1 MNISTH
7 LGRWARQYVAAVV
20 SCAVIAQAPIEAS
33 AQAPIEASAQAATR
47 APTETTPPTATPAP
61 PPTPAPTPAPADTGD
76 IPAKFETVKTIYDF
90 DKREV
95 MIPMR
100 DGVKLFTIIV
110 VPKGATHAPMILDR
124 TPYSAA
130 KFVSRAPS
138 PHMALALPTAYGE
151 LAEAGYIIVV
161 QDVRGKYKSEGSYI
175 MNRPLSGPLN
185 PSPVDHATDAY
196 DSIEWLTKNVSE
208 SNGKVGTMGTSYDG
222 FTVLMSLV
230 NPHPALKAAVPFNPM
245 VDTWIGDDW
254 FHNGAFRETYAD
266 YIYAQTADKKSEDEW
281 TPPRYDAYETWLTAG
296 SAGALGTS
304 LGMDQLPFWKRVM
317 SHPAYDAYWQAQAVD
332 KILARQPLQVPTLYV
347 HSQWDQEDIYGAPA
361 AYAATEV
368 KDIHNDMNFLVIGP
382 WRHGG
387 GNGDGSALG
396 AIKFDGDT
404 ARWFRRNVLLPF
416 LDAHLKDGAG
426 PSGIAPVTVYET
438 GTNQWRRYDRWPQ
451 SCDNGCPFASRKLY
465 LSAGNMLSFDAPTAA
480 GFDEYVSDPQKPVTY
495 RLRPIRP
502 TYADDSTWRRWLVD
516 DQRFAGDRSD
526 VLVYTSGILT
536 APVRIAG
543 QPIAHLFAATT
554 GTDADWVVK
563 LIDVYPDEVPGQV
576 DMGGYELPIAM
587 DILRGRY
594 RDDPSHPTAIP
605 ADKVIA
611 YTLKLPHADHVF
623 LPGHRIMVQVQSS
636 WFPLYDR
643 NPQKF
648 VDSIFYAK
656 PEDYTKARQRIY
668 RTPGQSSFIDLP
680 VAP

>member
-1 MNISTH
+1 MNTPTRLCRCVVGSVVAMLTC
-7 LGRWARQYVAAVV
+7 GTVAA
-20 SCAVIAQAPIEAS
+20 
-33 AQAPIEASAQAATR
+33 
-47 APTETTPPTATPAP
+47 PA
-61 PPTPAPTPAPADTGD
+61 APAETGD
-76 IPAKFETVKTIYDF
+76 IPAKFEPVKTIYDF

-100 DGVKLFTIIV
+100 DGVRLFTIIV
-110 VPKGATHAPMILDR
+110 IPKGATQAPMILDR

-130 KFVSRAPS
+130 KFVSRVQS

-151 LAEAGYIIVV
+151 LAEAGYIVVV

-175 MNRPLSGPLN
+175 MNRPLSGPFN

-196 DSIEWLTKNVSE
+196 DTIEWLTKNVPE
-208 SNGKVGTMGTSYDG
+208 SNAKVGTMGTSYDG

-230 NPHPALKAAVPFNPM
+230 HPHPALKAAVPFNPM

-266 YIYAQTADKKSEDEW
+266 YIYAQTADKKSEEEW
-281 TPPRYDAYETWLTAG
+281 TPPRYDAYETWLSAG

-317 SHPAYDAYWQAQAVD
+317 SHPAYDSYWQSQAVD
-332 KILARQPLQVPTLYV
+332 KILGRQPLTVPTLYV

-368 KDIHNDMNFLVIGP
+368 KDTRNDMNFLVIGP

-387 GNGDGSALG
+387 GTG
-396 AIKFDGDT
+396 
-404 ARWFRRNVLLPF
+404 RWFRRNVLLPF
-416 LDAHLKDGAG
+416 LDAHLKDGA
-426 PSGIAPVTVYET
+426 PPAQIAPVTVYET

-451 SCDNGCPFASRKLY
+451 SCDSGCPFASRKLY
-465 LSAGNMLSFDAPTAA
+465 LAAGNSLSFTAPASGSGSDASGLDAA
-480 GFDEYVSDPQKPVTY
+480 GFDEYISDPQKPVTY

-502 TYADDSTWRRWLVD
+502 TYAEDSTWRRWLVD

-526 VLVYTSGILT
+526 VLVYTSDVVT
-536 APVRIAG
+536 VPVRIAG

-576 DMGGYELPIAM
+576 DLGGYELPIAM

-605 ADKVIA
+605 ANKVIP

-623 LPGHRIMVQVQSS
+623 LPGHRIMVQIQSS

-648 VDSIFYAK
+648 VDNIFYAK
-656 PEDYTKARQRIY
+656 PADYAKARQRIY
-668 RTPGQSSFIDLP
+668 RMPQQASFIDLP
-680 VAP
+680 VVP

>member
-1 MNISTH
+1 MRTPTRTSPWFSAGVVALLAYTAST
-7 LGRWARQYVAAVV
+7 
-20 SCAVIAQAPIEAS
+20 AQ
-33 AQAPIEASAQAATR
+33 
-47 APTETTPPTATPAP
+47 
-61 PPTPAPTPAPADTGD
+61 PPTPNAAGTVPTPIPAPATVDTGD
-76 IPAKFETVKTIYDF
+76 IPTKFEPVKTIYDF

-100 DGVKLFTIIV
+100 DGVRLFTIIV
-110 VPKGATHAPMILDR
+110 IPKGTKNAPMILDR

-130 KFVSRAPS
+130 KFVARVQS
-138 PHMALALPTAYGE
+138 PHMALALPTSFGE
-151 LAEAGYIIVV
+151 LAEAGYIIVA

-175 MNRPLSGPLN
+175 MNRPLSGPFN

-196 DSIEWLTKNVSE
+196 DTIEWLTKNVPE

-266 YIYAQTADKKSEDEW
+266 YIYAQTADKKSEEEW
-281 TPPRYDAYETWLTAG
+281 TPPRYDAYETWLSAG
-296 SAGALGTS
+296 SAGAMGAS

-317 SHPAYDAYWQAQAVD
+317 SHPAYDSYWQSQAVD
-332 KILARQPLQVPTLYV
+332 KILAGQPLTVPTLYV

-361 AYAATEV
+361 AYAATES
-368 KDIHNDMNFLVIGP
+368 KDRRNDMNFLVIGP

-387 GNGDGSALG
+387 GNGDGSVLG

-404 ARWFRRNVLLPF
+404 GRWFRRNVLLPF
-416 LDAHLKDGAG
+416 LDAHLKDGGKAAD
-426 PSGIAPVTVYET
+426 IAPVTVYET
-438 GTNQWRRYDRWPQ
+438 GSNQWRRYDRWPQ
-451 SCDNGCPFASRKLY
+451 SCASGCPFASRKLY
-465 LSAGNMLSFDAPTAA
+465 LSADNTLSFNAPTPRARSQA
-480 GFDEYVSDPQKPVTY
+480 PASSADGFDEYISDPQKPVTY

-502 TYADDSTWRRWLVD
+502 TYAEDSTWRRWLVD

-526 VLVYTSGILT
+526 VLVYTSEVLT

-543 QPIAHLFAATT
+543 QPIAHLFASTT
-554 GTDADWVVK
+554 GSDADWVVK

-576 DMGGYELPIAM
+576 ELGGYELPIAM

-605 ADKVIA
+605 ANKVIP

-648 VDSIFYAK
+648 VENIFYAK
-656 PEDYTKARQRIY
+656 PADYIKARQRIY
-668 RTPGQSSFIDLP
+668 RTPEQASFVDLP